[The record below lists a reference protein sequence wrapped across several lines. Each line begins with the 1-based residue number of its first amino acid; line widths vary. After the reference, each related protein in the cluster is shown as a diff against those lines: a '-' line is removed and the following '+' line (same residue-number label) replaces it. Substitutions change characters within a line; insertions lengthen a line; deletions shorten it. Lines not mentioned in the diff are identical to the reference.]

1 MRQSIVFLAIA
12 MLVAGCATGSS
23 VVMQGYNFGAVGKVA
38 VVEVTGANGNRVAQN
53 EIADL
58 LAMEFFKR
66 GFNVVE
72 RTQVESVLDEQDFQ
86 ATDFTSAVGAVE
98 MGRILNV
105 QAVVIANVP
114 EMGDRIAMTAKMVD
128 VETGSMLWMGE
139 ATGKSGRGIGTV
151 TGALLGAA
159 AGGITGHQIDDDVGG
174 AVGGIA
180 GGVAGGVVGH
190 ALEPGVRDALRKVV
204 RKIAEGMPSKLVQ
217 VYR

>member
-23 VVMQGYNFGAVGKVA
+23 VVMQGYNFGAVDKVA

-53 EIADL
+53 EIADR
-58 LAMEFFKR
+58 LAMELFKR
-66 GFNVVE
+66 GFNVIE
-72 RTQVESVLDEQDFQ
+72 RTQIENVLEEQDFQ
-86 ATDFTSAVGAVE
+86 ATDLTSAVGAVE

-128 VETGSMLWMGE
+128 VKTGSMLWMGE

-151 TGALLGAA
+151 TGALVGAV
-159 AGGITGHQIDDDVGG
+159 AGGVTGHQIDDDVGG

-190 ALEPGVRDALRKVV
+190 ALEPGVRDALRKVI
-204 RKIAEGMPSKLVQ
+204 RKIAEGMPSKLAR